1 VADKAVRV
9 ANFQRE
15 TVRALAELVAAAGL
29 EHPSQL
35 RPEHLLRRAAPDR
48 VVSFADLY
56 RFLEPGELI
65 DGTDHPRFQA
75 AWDMARAD
83 RFAPASAGTANLVAA
98 GGVGRLN
105 LPFPG
110 VAPRPQGAA
119 IVGAVI
125 EGS

>member
-1 VADKAVRV
+1 
-9 ANFQRE
+9 
-15 TVRALAELVAAAGL
+15 VAAAGL

-48 VVSFADLY
+48 VVSFAELY

-83 RFAPASAGTANLVAA
+83 RFASADRPHRQPPRSWWCRPPEPALAW
-98 GGVGRLN
+98 
-105 LPFPG
+105 
-110 VAPRPQGAA
+110 VAPQPQGAA
-119 IVGAVI
+119 VVGAVI